1 MKNNLAKSSQIR
13 PNQKFNTSI
22 KNFSAAKKNAPIR
35 VSNKIKTSV
44 NKQASNQPS
53 NPPSTSSKAR
63 KSFSNTTRK
72 KSVIA
77 ESIQEAKKKSIV
89 NKPEKNSDRQNTDKK
104 FKTTVNKKNG
114 IISSKKNSMNV
125 SLKKDDLG
133 KVKHKS
139 VKLKNVN
146 LFNNG
151 KNKTKSKIAKKK
163 SSKIYDVVDEEE
175 KISSKENQERK
186 DLRNSELFNKNE
198 SLGINM
204 MNHINDED
212 EIRNIEN
219 NIILENENEKN
230 LTDDKQYNNIMNND
244 INDINK
250 KVSLNQNNLINSP
263 LQNELIKEKISS
275 EFINNNFININ
286 PDLRLKNKKV
296 EDSEHISEKNKNMMR
311 SILYLLNKRSEE
323 GKNQKNIFRSSINS
337 LDKKEK
343 NKLLDEVYNN
353 RKKIYKMKLEKEAKK
368 INSNQEINTLNK
380 VNSFSD
386 ENNKTNPLP
395 ITPSSNFLNNFEDKY
410 QIMKNK
416 YLVMATPSNPKRQ
429 YPIFFR
435 DKYFIDYVDGRCPN
449 REILERTMKYEK
461 NIYDLKNSGFNINT
475 NKFNQSYSN
484 KFQFK
489 EKNNLSV
496 EKRDNRYLYYDYG
509 FMINTI
515 NDKLNGSITDKY
527 FRESFHSLRKSNSD
541 YGFKRDIRD
550 TNRNQRVSQLYS
562 DINSNIDSIA
572 PPEYQLR
579 KTYSERNPFL

>member
-1 MKNNLAKSSQIR
+1 MNLL
-13 PNQKFNTSI
+13 
-22 KNFSAAKKNAPIR
+22 
-35 VSNKIKTSV
+35 
-44 NKQASNQPS
+44 
-53 NPPSTSSKAR
+53 
-63 KSFSNTTRK
+63 
-72 KSVIA
+72 
-77 ESIQEAKKKSIV
+77 
-89 NKPEKNSDRQNTDKK
+89 
-104 FKTTVNKKNG
+104 
-114 IISSKKNSMNV
+114 II
-125 SLKKDDLG
+125 
-133 KVKHKS
+133 
-139 VKLKNVN
+139 
-146 LFNNG
+146 
-151 KNKTKSKIAKKK
+151 
-163 SSKIYDVVDEEE
+163 
-175 KISSKENQERK
+175 
-186 DLRNSELFNKNE
+186 
-198 SLGINM
+198 
-204 MNHINDED
+204 
-212 EIRNIEN
+212 
-219 NIILENENEKN
+219 II
-230 LTDDKQYNNIMNND
+230 
-244 INDINK
+244 
-250 KVSLNQNNLINSP
+250 
-263 LQNELIKEKISS
+263 
-275 EFINNNFININ
+275 IN

-311 SILYLLNKRSEE
+311 SILYLLNKKSEE

-353 RKKIYKMKLEKEAKK
+353 RKRIYKMKLEKEAKK
-368 INSNQEINTLNK
+368 INSIQEINTLNK

-410 QIMKNK
+410 QVMKNK

-562 DINSNIDSIA
+562 DLNSNIDSIA

>member
-1 MKNNLAKSSQIR
+1 MKNNIAKSTQIR
-13 PNQKFNTSI
+13 PNKKFNTSI
-22 KNFSAAKKNAPIR
+22 KNFSAAKKNEPIR

-44 NKQASNQPS
+44 NKQVANQPS

-63 KSFSNTTRK
+63 KSLSNTTRK

-104 FKTTVNKKNG
+104 FKTTVNKKNS
-114 IISSKKNSMNV
+114 IISSKKNSMSV

-151 KNKTKSKIAKKK
+151 KSKTKSKIAKKK
-163 SSKIYDVVDEEE
+163 TSKIYDVIDEEE
-175 KISSKENQERK
+175 KINSKENQERK

-311 SILYLLNKRSEE
+311 SLLYLLNKKSEE
-323 GKNQKNIFRSSINS
+323 SKVQKNIFRSSINS

-343 NKLLDEVYNN
+343 NKLLDDVYNN
-353 RKKIYKMKLEKEAKK
+353 RKKIYKMKLEKDAKK
-368 INSNQEINTLNK
+368 FNSAQEINTLNK

-410 QIMKNK
+410 QVMKNK

-449 REILERTMKYEK
+449 RAILERTMKYEK
-461 NIYDLKNSGFNINT
+461 NIYDLKNSAFNINT
-475 NKFNQSYSN
+475 NKFNQTYSN

-541 YGFKRDIRD
+541 YGFKREIRD

-562 DINSNIDSIA
+562 DINTNIDSIV
-572 PPEYQLR
+572 PQEYQLR